1 MIEKNHTYLIYL
13 VGITILATIGIQL
26 YWNYENYLTNKQQ
39 LLNEVQLSLD
49 QSLEYYYAET
59 SQDNL
64 ITFIDTSSTNYS
76 DKNLDKNS
84 ISKFL
89 GDTAMSNYFKKFDI
103 KGEKERFIQK
113 DSIIDME
120 LKKSGISVIRGITEI
135 SNKKELK
142 QYPNRIS
149 ISINQDSIQFPILKN
164 YFDEELKRKNIA
176 IVYSFNHL
184 KNDSVFEK
192 KGGLQSSPKT
202 LKIISKS
209 TFLPNNET
217 IELIFTSPIKEIYQL
232 GFLGILLSLVLS
244 LSIVLCLY
252 YFMGIIKKQKELSL
266 IRNDFVSNITHE
278 LKTPIATVATA
289 LEGISSFNQENDKE
303 KNKKYIEISKQ
314 QLIKL
319 NLLVEKILDTAS
331 LDHNCL
337 KLNQEKS
344 DIIQIINNVITR
356 FKTTYPSYTITLKN
370 KIPSFLYEVDVFHF
384 EGAIS
389 NVLDNA
395 IKYGDR
401 EIQVA
406 TKETTTSFEVYI
418 ADNGQGIPKSYQ
430 TDIFEKFFRV
440 PSGNLH
446 DVKGFGI
453 GLYYA
458 LNIILKHNGTL
469 EFLPQEPWTT
479 FKISLVK

>member
-184 KNDSVFEK
+184 KK
-192 KGGLQSSPKT
+192 
-202 LKIISKS
+202 
-209 TFLPNNET
+209 
-217 IELIFTSPIKEIYQL
+217 
-232 GFLGILLSLVLS
+232 
-244 LSIVLCLY
+244 
-252 YFMGIIKKQKELSL
+252 
-266 IRNDFVSNITHE
+266 VSNPH
-278 LKTPIATVATA
+278 
-289 LEGISSFNQENDKE
+289 Q
-303 KNKKYIEISKQ
+303 
-314 QLIKL
+314 
-319 NLLVEKILDTAS
+319 
-331 LDHNCL
+331 
-337 KLNQEKS
+337 
-344 DIIQIINNVITR
+344 
-356 FKTTYPSYTITLKN
+356 
-370 KIPSFLYEVDVFHF
+370 
-384 EGAIS
+384 
-389 NVLDNA
+389 
-395 IKYGDR
+395 
-401 EIQVA
+401 
-406 TKETTTSFEVYI
+406 
-418 ADNGQGIPKSYQ
+418 
-430 TDIFEKFFRV
+430 
-440 PSGNLH
+440 
-446 DVKGFGI
+446 
-453 GLYYA
+453 
-458 LNIILKHNGTL
+458 KH
-469 EFLPQEPWTT
+469 
-479 FKISLVK
+479 